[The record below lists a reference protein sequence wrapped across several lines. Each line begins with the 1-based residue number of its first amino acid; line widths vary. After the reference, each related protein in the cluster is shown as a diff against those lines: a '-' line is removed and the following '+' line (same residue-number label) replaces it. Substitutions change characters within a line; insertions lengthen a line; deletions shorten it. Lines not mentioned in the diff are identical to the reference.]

1 MTNPTQLI
9 PNKQSSSQTWIQW
22 HKAMKRRYGKK
33 EANLLFTKAWDM
45 RGGAGS
51 SASTNELRT
60 YMKDNGIKFDTTTME
75 SITDTTYEGLDAVGD
90 FFTMGKYMS
99 IAVGVIVVG
108 GLGMLIFNIAKQPIK
123 SAKAIGSLTPMGR
136 GSKMLK

>member
-1 MTNPTQLI
+1 MTDPTKII

-22 HKAMKRRYGKK
+22 HKAMKSRYGKK

-60 YMKDNGIKFDTTTME
+60 YMQENGVKLDTSTME
-75 SITDTTYEGLDAVGD
+75 SITDTTYEGLDSVGD
-90 FFTMGKYMS
+90 FFTMGKYIG
-99 IAVGVIVVG
+99 IAVGVIVLG
-108 GLGMLIFNIAKQPIK
+108 GAAMLIFNIAKQPIQ
-123 SAKAIGSLTPMGR
+123 SAKAIGSLHPVGKA
-136 GSKMLK
+136 SKMLK